1 MLTNI
6 ALMIVLVLLNGFF
19 AGSELAFISMN
30 NNKLKSLAE
39 EGHKRAT
46 KILKLKEKPNRF
58 LSTIQIGVSMASI
71 LSGAFGS
78 EAFAQVLT
86 DWVVGAGI
94 GNDILIKPIAMIVIT
109 LVIMF
114 LMLVFGE
121 LVPKRIAMSHTEK
134 FAFVAVGPI
143 SFLAVLSTPFVH
155 LLSLSTNLVLRMIGI
170 DPHGSEEE
178 VTEEEIR
185 LMVDAGEID
194 SLEKQMINNIFDFD
208 NQEVA
213 DIMTHRTE
221 IIGLDVEATFEDL
234 MLVVD
239 KERFTR
245 YPIYEGNIDNII
257 GIVHLRDILRYMK
270 FNKNQTFDIKKL
282 AREPYFVPDSKRTD
296 ELFRELQSNK
306 THLAVVIDEYGGTAG
321 IVTMEDLIEE
331 IMGNI
336 LDEYD
341 LDEKVIELERVK
353 EGEYLVDASMDLEDL
368 EDVLQIDLP
377 IEDFDTVS
385 GFLISELGRI
395 PTEEDVIE
403 DGSDV
408 VFNGYRFSI
417 LEIHEKVIAQIRIL
431 RLSDEEKNELK
442 DKE

>member
-1 MLTNI
+1 
-6 ALMIVLVLLNGFF
+6 MIVLILLNGFF
-19 AGSELAFISMN
+19 AGSELAFISIN
-30 NNKLKSLAE
+30 NNKLKAMAE
-39 EGHKRAT
+39 DGHKKAI
-46 KILKLKEKPNRF
+46 KILKLKDKPNRF

-94 GNDILIKPIAMIVIT
+94 GTAVLIKPIAMVVIT

-121 LVPKRIAMSHTEK
+121 LVPKRVAMSHGEK
-134 FAFVAVGPI
+134 FAFIAVTPL
-143 SFLAVLSTPFVH
+143 SVLAVITTPLVH
-155 LLSLSTNLVLRMIGI
+155 LLSFSTNLVLRLMGI
-170 DPHGSEEE
+170 DPHGLEEE

-194 SLEKQMINNIFDFD
+194 TLEKEMINNIFEFD

-221 IIGLDVEATFEDL
+221 IVGLDVEASFEDL
-234 MLVVD
+234 MQVVD

-245 YPIYEGNIDNII
+245 YPVYDGNIDNII
-257 GIVHLRDILRYMK
+257 GVIHLRDILRYMK
-270 FNKNQTFDIKKL
+270 FDKNQDFDIKNIV
-282 AREPYFVPDSKRTD
+282 REPYFVPDSKRTD
-296 ELFRELQSNK
+296 ELFRDLQNNK

-321 IVTMEDLIEE
+321 IITMENLIEE

-341 LDEKVIELERVK
+341 VDEKVFELEEVH

-368 EDVLQIDLP
+368 EDVLHIDLP

-395 PTEEDVIE
+395 PTEEDVRE
-403 DGSDV
+403 DESDII
-408 VFNGYRFSI
+408 FNGYRFSI
-417 LEIHEKVIAQIRIL
+417 LEIDEKVISQIRIL
-431 RLSDEEKNELK
+431 KLDHN
-442 DKE
+442 DIKEMKFKE